1 MIVPLDSL
9 QPPAK
14 KTDVDEHFQMSI
26 HVGLLCNELP
36 GVAGLPFI

>member
-9 QPPAK
+9 QPRK
-14 KTDVDEHFQMSI
+14 KNDVDEHIQMSI

-36 GVAGLPFI
+36 GVAGPPFI